1 MRLTDPSSKIF
12 SLVSL
17 LAFRAEA
24 LAQGRRVV
32 LTNGAF
38 DVLHCGHLSY
48 LHQSALLGDLLIVA
62 VNSDASVRQL
72 KGDGRPVNRELDR
85 AIALAHMTCVD
96 ATFIFPG
103 PRLTEE
109 IITLKPDV
117 YTKADDYTLETL
129 DASERAALRIRIIRR
144 HLRRWRSRHGRWPA
158 ATRLLPSAQ
167 HVWILQ
173 ASVRFVCS
181 PRGLA

>member
-129 DASERAALRIRIIRR
+129 DASERAALISVGADIRFVTFVPGYSTTSTLERG
-144 HLRRWRSRHGRWPA
+144 RSRYGERYQNP
-158 ATRLLPSAQ
+158 L
-167 HVWILQ
+167 
-173 ASVRFVCS
+173 
-181 PRGLA
+181 